1 MLNRYRKHS
10 KKRDAIL
17 EVLKST
23 DTHPGAQWVYEKLKP
38 VIPYLSLGTVYRN
51 LNLFREEG
59 DVVSLG
65 VVNGEER
72 FDACTLPHAHV
83 VCKVCGKVSDL
94 SGETLAELLENY
106 RGFPKTSAFGKAAL
120 DLIEIHNFTIDIRNT
135 VFYGLCNDCL
145 VK

>member
-1 MLNRYRKHS
+1 MFNGHRKHS

-72 FDACTLPHAHV
+72 FDACTLPHAHA

-94 SGETLAELLENY
+94 SGEILAELLENY
-106 RGFPKTSAFGKAAL
+106 RV
-120 DLIEIHNFTIDIRNT
+120 EIHNFTIDIRNT

>member
-1 MLNRYRKHS
+1 MLKRYRKRS

-51 LNLFREEG
+51 LSLFRENG

-72 FDACTLPHAHV
+72 FDVCTLPHAHA
-83 VCKVCGKVSDL
+83 VCRVCGKVSDL
-94 SGETLAELLENY
+94 SGETLAKLLENY
-106 RGFPKTSAFGKAAL
+106 TV
-120 DLIEIHNFTIDIRNT
+120 EIQNFTIDKRNT
-135 VFYGLCNDCL
+135 VFYGLCNDCSIR
-145 VK
+145 